1 MNLIQCFGTS
11 ALVVATG
18 MLACAC
24 EATTTSQVPMAPAT
38 FAAYPGL
45 PPGASGTLAAAT
57 SQGSGGSA
65 LVTPLNVAPN
75 SGTAAPMDPLLAGA
89 AGAILDK
96 VAGNLAPGMSRE
108 GPPMAATFQTGQTME
123 QLLQLQSGR
132 CYTVVASGPT
142 VQSWDFAL
150 VLNGLPVAPVLT
162 QEAANGA
169 TAALGG
175 NGNCFRWNFLP
186 AQARVIV
193 KVTQGGGV
201 AVAQVYGK

>member
-1 MNLIQCFGTS
+1 VNLIQCFGTS

-24 EATTTSQVPMAPAT
+24 ETTPQPQAPAAT
-38 FAAYPGL
+38 AFAAYPGL
-45 PPGASGTLAAAT
+45 PPGASGTLASAA
-57 SQGSGGSA
+57 QGSGGNA

-108 GPPMAATFQTGQTME
+108 GPPMAATFQPGQTME

-150 VLNGLPVAPVLT
+150 VLNGLPVSPVLT

-169 TAALGG
+169 TASLGG